1 MAKTYYVAKNGL
13 DSNRGTEDAPFLTI
27 QRAADIAVAGDT
39 VMVHEGIYREWVR
52 PQNGGSADNCRI
64 TYTAAPGEHVAIKG
78 SEQISNWVNVEGTVW
93 KTVLPN
99 SFFGEENPYSLK
111 VCGDWFEAPMDPY
124 VHRGEVY
131 LNGRALYEA
140 LYLEDVYAPKMRT
153 HSCYPTWQGRCE
165 QIPDPD
171 WTVYQWFAQVDNEN
185 TEIYAN
191 FHGADPNVEL
201 VEINVRSACF
211 YPEKTNLNYITV
223 KGFEMAQAA
232 CPWTPPTSHQ
242 LGLLGCHWSK
252 GWIIENNHIH
262 DAKCSA
268 ISVGKEASTG
278 DNEFTKT
285 GKNPGYQHQ
294 MESVFEGRLLGWT
307 KEQIGSHIIRNNV
320 IHDCGQTAIVGHMG
334 CAFGEIYGN
343 EIYNIALKHEYYG
356 HEIAGIKFHSAVDT
370 YIHHNYIHH
379 CSLGIW
385 LDWEAQGT
393 RVSGNIFTENNRDL
407 MIEVTH
413 GPHLVDNNILGSDF
427 SLVNAAQGG
436 AYVHNLICGFMERY
450 PVLNR
455 ATPYHF
461 PHCTDVLGVSVVYG
475 GDDRWYQ
482 NMFATVHKE
491 TVPYAK
497 YGTADYA
504 GAPTSETEYL
514 RRVKSLGVGDVEH
527 YERTTQPAYI
537 NGNVYYNGAPT
548 FEEEKNRLSFEKKL
562 PVKLEDDGQ
571 NVYLHI
577 VCDADALT
585 APGQIITTDILGSV
599 RIVQQRFENPD
610 GTKLSLHEDML
621 GQPRGSKP
629 IAGPLENLIPG
640 NNRIQIW
647 SRGENL

>member
-1 MAKTYYVAKNGL
+1 MSRTFHVAKNGL
-13 DSNRGTEDAPFLTI
+13 DTNPGTVDSPFLTI
-27 QRAADIAVAGDT
+27 QRAAELAVAGDT
-39 VMVHEGIYREWVR
+39 VVVHAGVYREWVR
-52 PQNGGSADNCRI
+52 PQNGGSSDDCRI
-64 TYTAAPGEHVAIKG
+64 TYMAAPGEQVTIKG
-78 SEQISNWVNVEGTVW
+78 SEQISNWQKVEGTVW
-93 KTVLPN
+93 KAVLPN

-111 VCGDWFEAPMDPY
+111 VHGDWFEAPMDPY

-131 LNGRALYEA
+131 LNARALYEA
-140 LYLEDVYAPKMRT
+140 LHLEDVYAPKVRT

-165 QIPDPD
+165 QIPDGD
-171 WTVYQWFAQVDNEN
+171 WTEYQWFAQVDADN
-185 TEIYAN
+185 TVIYAN
-191 FHGADPNVEL
+191 FHGADPNREL

-211 YPEKTNLNYITV
+211 FPEKTNLNYITV
-223 KGFEMAQAA
+223 KGFEMAHAA
-232 CPWTPPTSHQ
+232 CPWAPPTSRQ

-262 DAKCSA
+262 HAKCSA

-294 MESVFEGRLLGWT
+294 IETVFKGRLLGWT
-307 KEQIGSHIIRNNV
+307 KERIGSHVIRNNV
-320 IHDCGQTAIVGHMG
+320 IHDCGQNAIVGHMG

-370 YIHHNYIHH
+370 HIHHNYIHH

-385 LDWEAQGT
+385 LDWQAQGT
-393 RVSGNIFTENNRDL
+393 RVSSNIFADNNRDL

-413 GPHLVDNNILGSDF
+413 GPHLVDHNIFGSDF

-436 AYVHNLICGFMERY
+436 GYVHNLFCGFMERY

-461 PHCTDVLGVSVVYG
+461 PHSTDVLGVGVIYG

-482 NMFATVHKE
+482 NIFAPVNREDT
-491 TVPYAK
+491 PYAK
-497 YGTADYA
+497 YGTADYN
-504 GAPTSETEYL
+504 GSPTSEEEYL

-537 NGNVYYNGAPT
+537 NGNVYYNGAAA
-548 FEEEKNRLSFEKKL
+548 FEEETDRICFDKKL
-562 PVKLEDDGQ
+562 QVKLEDDGQ
-571 NVYLHI
+571 NVYLNI
-577 VCDADALT
+577 LCDAAAL
-585 APGQIITTDILGSV
+585 AVPGQIITTDILGSV
-599 RIVQQRFENPD
+599 RIAQQRFENPD
-610 GTKLSLHEDML
+610 ATALLLNEDML
-621 GQPRGSKP
+621 GVTRSADPV
-629 IAGPLENLIPG
+629 AGPLEKLVPG
-640 NNRIQIW
+640 NNRIKLW
-647 SRGENL
+647 SREKN